1 MPTEAQINQVYQL
14 FVGYFGR
21 PPTQAAVD
29 YYAGLI
35 ADNPDQ
41 GYLAMLDDA
50 VNSPEAAALFE
61 DASTQDVVF
70 AVFNNAFGR
79 DPLEAGLD
87 FYTGLIDDEVIPVT
101 QLPFEI
107 IANPDAVDPA
117 DQAVLDAKIAVA
129 QAVTAALGD
138 DAEAIADY
146 QANLD
151 QARALLASVVDE
163 ESRDFVLDNLDAI
176 LANLLAGNAWDDGL
190 DPVEPPVD
198 GETFTLTVG
207 TDTLE
212 GTDGDDV
219 FNAPLVFVQDGSGRS
234 EFQTLN
240 EGDILDG
247 GAGFDR
253 LNAVL
258 NGTSTG
264 DEAGS
269 GITTPELITNIEQF
283 FIRARAGWQEFD
295 MVNVEGAEQVWND
308 RSTQDL
314 DVDNVQN
321 SVVMGLNQV
330 RGDTYFYLEYDD
342 DVEIDSQTIVAQGAG
357 TANSPVWL
365 GIDVSDDDITELDII
380 AESGVNN
387 LSLEWG
393 FDAVENLTITGSA
406 VLMLDDEWSTTF
418 ANIQTVDATE
428 YSGDL
433 TLDISGQDRGANDE
447 DGKGLQSVVLG
458 DGDNRLV
465 IDAAVLNAAEFDEDK
480 DDLLVLNLGGGSNT
494 LALAGN
500 AADWATEDDGVFV
513 ASFEA
518 ADVSGAQTLEL
529 GLNLNYSASD
539 VTFDLEGLD
548 ELETIVHTS
557 FLNLGEVTVVNSPE
571 VLTAVYEQ
579 DAYFNVLNIDELE
592 EANFFVTDAEAE
604 VDVDVGFEIG
614 ELNAEELVTAS
625 LTLDGEVFAFLD
637 ELNADNLESLTINLG
652 EEGFLVGPQGGTTE
666 SLESVT
672 LTGGD
677 KSGFLLFFGE
687 PTPKLSTLDLSDF
700 AGKYDE
706 DEDFFENGEGFE
718 IAGGVAID
726 GSERDGTLTIL
737 IGEGDLGFELSGS
750 KREIFEFVGDD
761 VGTVVIEGFE
771 AGSGGNR
778 DRLDLTE
785 FGITAATAEDL
796 VDVEYTT
803 LEEDDVA
810 IAILTSDLFEGSI
823 TLLGLDA
830 ESNQEIFA
838 SFLS

>member
-146 QANLD
+146 QDNLD

-258 NGTSTG
+258 NGTSTS
-264 DEAGS
+264 DNAGS
-269 GITTPELITNIEQF
+269 GTTRPELITNIEQF
-283 FIRARAGWQEFD
+283 FIRARSDWQWFD

-314 DVDNVQN
+314 YVDNVQN

-330 RGDTYFYLEYDD
+330 RGDTTFALRYGGEG
-342 DVEIDSQTIVAQGAG
+342 EGIDSQTIVAQGAG

-387 LSLEWG
+387 LSLERG

-406 VLMLDDEWSTTF
+406 VLMLDGEYSTTF

-433 TLDISGQDRGANDE
+433 TLDISGQDGGANDE
-447 DGKGLQSVVLG
+447 DGLQSVVLG

-465 IDAAVLNAAEFDEDK
+465 IDAAVLNADDFDEDD

-500 AADWATEDDGVFV
+500 AADWATEDEGVFV

-557 FLNLGEVTVVNSPE
+557 VLNLGEVTVVNSPE

-604 VDVDVGFEIG
+604 VDVEFEIG

-652 EEGFLVGPQGGTTE
+652 EEGVLSGPQGGTTE

-737 IGEGDLGFELSGS
+737 IGEGDLGFELVGS

-796 VDVEYTT
+796 VDVDY
-803 LEEDDVA
+803 DDEG
-810 IAILTSDLFEGSI
+810 AILTSDLFEGSI